1 MNGRAYDYNLGRFY
15 GVDPFIQF
23 PSNSQSLNPYSYLMN
38 NPLSGT
44 DPTGYLKACDTLLV
58 CSTHQILDKNFNKPI
73 TALGSENTESQT
85 KNGAQNGQESKP
97 TSQIDG
103 SRDGPSGIGA
113 GARKKISDES
123 GQERLSA
130 ENLKWARPLRSAAWP
145 RAIKEIRDESMPLR
159 PLNDGEKEFFNG
171 IFNNLNVSSIRLGT
185 LDTSKAGENT
195 LAVTIGNTIMFA
207 SEFGIDKSITTW
219 DRANQS
225 TAVHEVVHVWDSQN
239 TSLNTWI
246 NAAQAQDRALED
258 TGDSDNAYKYN
269 ARDLRQ
275 FGDANPESR
284 ASQVEDAWRRS
295 VGLPSI
301 IYPNFNN
308 LQRSAIPNELL
319 RREIDNEN

>member
-1 MNGRAYDYNLGRFY
+1 MNGSVQGEK
-15 GVDPFIQF
+15 Q
-23 PSNSQSLNPYSYLMN
+23 
-38 NPLSGT
+38 
-44 DPTGYLKACDTLLV
+44 
-58 CSTHQILDKNFNKPI
+58 
-73 TALGSENTESQT
+73 
-85 KNGAQNGQESKP
+85 NGAQKKSSRKP

-113 GARKKISDES
+113 GARKRITDEY
-123 GQERLSA
+123 GQVRLSA
-130 ENLKWARPLRSAAWP
+130 KNLKWARPLGSAAWP

-185 LDTSKAGENT
+185 LDTSKAGKNT
-195 LAVTIGNTIMFA
+195 LAVTIGNTIMFT
-207 SEFGIDKSITTW
+207 SKFGIDKSITTW
-219 DRANQS
+219 DIEDQS

-258 TGDSDNAYKYN
+258 TGDSDNAYKYS

-295 VGLPSI
+295 VGLQPV